1 MKRKYVDICI
11 IIAYII
17 IGVLT
22 RTVWHIAPNVE
33 FVTALTLA
41 ASYFVHRSYSLS
53 VPFGIM
59 VITDLILGN
68 SPIFIFT
75 WSAFLVGWGIGRL
88 IKEFKFKKSTSN
100 FIKIGVLSESAGII
114 STIFFYLWTNFGVV
128 VVSNLYPK
136 TLEGVIQSY
145 VMGLPFLVPQIL
157 GNLIIVPSIFF
168 ITSII
173 YSYKASL
180 FDFIRYKLINSR

>member
-1 MKRKYVDICI
+1 MKGRHIDICI
-11 IIAYII
+11 IIVYII

-33 FVTALTLA
+33 FVTAFTLA

-59 VITDLILGN
+59 VISDLILGN
-68 SPIFIFT
+68 SPVFIFT
-75 WSAFLVGWGIGRL
+75 WSAFLAGWGIGRL
-88 IKEFKFKKSTSN
+88 IKKFKFKKTISG
-100 FIKIGVLSESAGII
+100 FIKTGILSESAGIL
-114 STIFFYLWTNFGVV
+114 STVFFYLWTNFGVV

-136 TLEGVIQSY
+136 TLEGVIQSL

-157 GNLIIVPSIFF
+157 GNLIIVPSIFLV
-168 ITSII
+168 TSIL
-173 YSYKASL
+173 YSKKAL
-180 FDFIRYKLINSR
+180 LLDFIKYKLISNR